1 MPPRRRY
8 ARKSSRRPYTRKSTK
23 KRSTVSSKIKKYV
36 KRQIHKNIE
45 NKKIFVQQG
54 SAFGSINNNTSM
66 YMFPMLPQTGIW
78 SIPLGV
84 TNGNRIANKISIRK
98 VVLRYTLNALAY
110 DAVTNTSCMP
120 CEVDMFLGN
129 VKQYRGQ
136 LPTST
141 DLGSL
146 FDGGSTSYAPVASL
160 IDLTSPINTDYWD
173 IKKRWR
179 HKVGNSNVTGSGAQ
193 AGAQYFANNDFPLN
207 IVKTLNI
214 TKLCPKTVTF
224 NDSVASQQGPNLY
237 FFYQA
242 LFANNNVMNGS
253 QTPLRINYNIEVQYE
268 DA

>member
-1 MPPRRRY
+1 MIRKNYRRKRISVRKST
-8 ARKSSRRPYTRKSTK
+8 RKSSRRSSVSTK
-23 KRSTVSSKIKKYV
+23 IKRYV

-45 NKKIFVQQG
+45 TKKIFVQQG
-54 SAFGSINNNTSM
+54 SAFGSVNNNTSM
-66 YMFPMLPQTGIW
+66 YMFPMLPQSGIW

-84 TNGNRIANKISIRK
+84 TQGNRVGNKIAIRK

-110 DAVTNTSCMP
+110 DAVSNTSCMP

-129 VKQYRGQ
+129 VKRYRGE

-141 DLGSL
+141 DIGSL

-179 HKVGNSNVTGSGAQ
+179 HKVGNSDVTGSGAQ
-193 AGAQYFANNDFPLN
+193 AGAQYFANNDFKLN
-207 IVKTLNI
+207 VVRTLNI
-214 TKLCPKTVTF
+214 TKHCPKTVTF
-224 NDSVASQQGPNLY
+224 NDSNQNQQGPNLY

-242 LFANNNVMNGS
+242 IFANNNVMNAS
-253 QTPLRINYNIEVQYE
+253 QTPLRINYNVEVQYE

>member
-1 MPPRRRY
+1 MPPKRSY
-8 ARKSSRRPYTRKSTK
+8 RKSSRRPARKRVYKKSSTISTK
-23 KRSTVSSKIKKYV
+23 VKRYV
-36 KRQIHKNIE
+36 KAQIHKNIE
-45 NKKIFVQQG
+45 NKKIFIQQG

-66 YMFPMLPQTGIW
+66 YMFPMLPQSGIW

-84 TNGNRIANKISIRK
+84 TQGNRIGNKIKIRR
-98 VVLRYTLNALAY
+98 VMLRYTINPLAY
-110 DAVTNTSCMP
+110 DAVTNPTCMP

-129 VKQYRGQ
+129 VKRYRGE

-141 DLGSL
+141 DIGSL

-179 HKVGNSNVTGSGAQ
+179 HKVGNSDVTGSGAQ
-193 AGAQYFANNDFPLN
+193 AGAQFFANNDFKLN
-207 IVKTLNI
+207 VVRTLNI
-214 TKLCPKTVTF
+214 TKHCPKTVTF
-224 NDSVASQQGPNLY
+224 NDSVQNQQGPNLY

-242 LFANNNVMNGS
+242 IFSNNNVMNAA
-253 QTPLRINYNIEVQYE
+253 QTPLRINYNVEVQYE